1 MDINTKLTK
10 FWQSLIKKIIEFSLL
25 VDIVT
30 AENNKAYQSFFNLLS
45 LFHMS
50 KLT

>member
-1 MDINTKLTK
+1 MDVNTKPTK
-10 FWQSLIKKIIEFSLL
+10 FWQSLVKSIIEFSLL
-25 VDIVT
+25 LDIVT
-30 AENNKAYQSFFNLLS
+30 VENKKDYQSFFNSLS